1 MASTSTTLFLNSFM
15 IFLILRLPHNTLSL
29 NLPTST
35 ISAAPSLLPFPP
47 SSSPPLPPALS
58 PDITP
63 LFPSPGGSEL
73 APSDSS
79 LPTIPSSP
87 SPPNPDEILAPGPLM
102 AALSPSG
109 SLPVS
114 PSVSLHAPLIMV
126 LAVMALH
133 SAV

>member
-1 MASTSTTLFLNSFM
+1 MASKTLFFM
-15 IFLILRLPHNTLSL
+15 IFLILRLTNTLSL

-47 SSSPPLPPALS
+47 SSSPPALS

-126 LAVMALH
+126 LALMALH
-133 SAV
+133 SAL